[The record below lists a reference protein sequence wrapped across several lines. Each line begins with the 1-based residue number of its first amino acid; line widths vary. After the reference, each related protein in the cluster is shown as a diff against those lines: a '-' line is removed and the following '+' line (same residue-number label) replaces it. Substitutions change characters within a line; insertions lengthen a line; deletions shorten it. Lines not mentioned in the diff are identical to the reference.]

1 MEQTTDQP
9 ESKTDYFFFKI
20 LNIKLAHDFNTTL
33 RDWMLEMNG
42 RIFFLFCSQ
51 LKYTHSCDISQ

>member
-1 MEQTTDQP
+1 MEQTTDQQ

-33 RDWMLEMNG
+33 RDWMLEDEWPN
-42 RIFFLFCSQ
+42 ILPFL
-51 LKYTHSCDISQ
+51 